1 MSVYVRVSAP
11 GRPSFLCVT
20 RHPASCLP
28 QPLFKKFT
36 QTRWATPV
44 ETLEEIIAAV
54 GVRLPEF
61 SELKDCF
68 REVRKSSG
76 MDLGIGAV
84 WTPTLTSSVYTPPT
98 HTHLCLHMHM
108 GNAGP
113 RVCLGSFSPL
123 GRCQWMAHL
132 PWLLPAQ
139 ELMEAVHLHL
149 VKEYIIRLSKRR
161 LVLKTE
167 EQQQQLARHILAN
180 ADVIQHFC
188 TQNVST
194 SHPHPDTPDW
204 PCSLPKPGQL
214 LLS

>member
-11 GRPSFLCVT
+11 GCPSFLCVT

-84 WTPTLTSSVYTPPT
+84 WTPTLTSSVYTPHTLVFT
-98 HTHLCLHMHM
+98 HAHGKCRPLCSHF
-108 GNAGP
+108 
-113 RVCLGSFSPL
+113 CLYAFL
-123 GRCQWMAHL
+123 GFL
-132 PWLLPAQ
+132 PWKL
-139 ELMEAVHLHL
+139 
-149 VKEYIIRLSKRR
+149 
-161 LVLKTE
+161 
-167 EQQQQLARHILAN
+167 
-180 ADVIQHFC
+180 
-188 TQNVST
+188 
-194 SHPHPDTPDW
+194 
-204 PCSLPKPGQL
+204 
-214 LLS
+214 

>member
-84 WTPTLTSSVYTPPT
+84 WTPTLTSSVYTPHTLVFT
-98 HTHLCLHMHM
+98 HAHGKCRPLCSHF
-108 GNAGP
+108 
-113 RVCLGSFSPL
+113 CLYAFL
-123 GRCQWMAHL
+123 GFL
-132 PWLLPAQ
+132 PWKL
-139 ELMEAVHLHL
+139 
-149 VKEYIIRLSKRR
+149 
-161 LVLKTE
+161 
-167 EQQQQLARHILAN
+167 
-180 ADVIQHFC
+180 
-188 TQNVST
+188 
-194 SHPHPDTPDW
+194 
-204 PCSLPKPGQL
+204 
-214 LLS
+214 